1 MIELLR
7 KKEANMNQV
16 KPLKA
21 KYDQLG
27 ILSLFLGLYLFVT
40 FQTRDLQS
48 QEIQSLVVLNSP
60 VIDLTDSLSQSS
72 IQEISNKILT
82 LQKEKGS
89 QIQVLIIPTT
99 QPEEIEQYSIRIA
112 EASKIG
118 RKGVDDGVILLVAKN
133 DRRLRIEVGYGLEG
147 VIPDALAR
155 RIISEIITPQFKK
168 GNFDQGISEGVD
180 AIANLIRGE
189 ELPPPSTT
197 DVFDSDGETR
207 ALANLTPF
215 QSFMGVIALIIGF
228 IFILGEKYLY
238 AWLSIAVVFL
248 FAGLFGTYTILGL
261 LGFSVLGSLFAVVLL
276 AAVIHGNSSSGSS
289 GGGWS
294 SSGGS
299 SSGGGWSGGGGSF
312 GGGGS
317 SGSW

>member
-1 MIELLR
+1 
-7 KKEANMNQV
+7 MNQC
-16 KPLKA
+16 KTPKA
-21 KYDQLG
+21 KYPQLR
-27 ILSLFLGLYLFVT
+27 ILNLFLGLFLFVII
-40 FQTRDLQS
+40 QTRVLQS

-60 VIDLTDSLSQSS
+60 VIDLTNSLSQSY

-89 QIQVLIIPTT
+89 QIQVLIVPTT
-99 QPEEIEQYSIRIA
+99 KPEEIEQYSIRLA
-112 EASKIG
+112 EAAKIG

-155 RIISEIITPQFKK
+155 RIISEIITPRFKE

-197 DVFDSDGETR
+197 DVFDSDIESR
-207 ALANLTPF
+207 VLEDLTPF
-215 QSFMGVIALIIGF
+215 QSFLGVIALIIGF

-276 AAVIHGNSSSGSS
+276 AAIIHGNSSGGG